1 MLAAFRYCCWL
12 QVTPLRVKTYAA
24 PALVTSRQRA
34 ALERALNHLREA
46 IAAKEF
52 GAPHDL
58 LAIDVRA
65 AMRAIGEV
73 TGESIDESVLTEIFS
88 RFCIGK

>member
-1 MLAAFRYCCWL
+1 MTA
-12 QVTPLRVKTYAA
+12 
-24 PALVTSRQRA
+24 RQRA
-34 ALERALNHLREA
+34 ALERAYEHLREA
-46 IAAKEF
+46 IAAREM

-73 TGESIDESVLTEIFS
+73 TGESIDEAVLTEIFT